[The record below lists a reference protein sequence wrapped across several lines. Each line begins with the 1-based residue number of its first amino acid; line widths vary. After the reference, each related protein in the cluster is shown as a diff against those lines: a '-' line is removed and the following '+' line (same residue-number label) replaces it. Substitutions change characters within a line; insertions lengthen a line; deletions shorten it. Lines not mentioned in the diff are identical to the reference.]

1 MAAHTSANTG
11 LLLDDDDDAPVPIVA
26 AAAPDPHG
34 APAAQQVLPGA
45 GVLVHPV
52 DAPADVLERAIEWA
66 TIPAPTLGLRAL
78 VLYVTGLNVGLSRRE
93 RDLRLQ
99 FCALYRAAYSTPP
112 DDER

>member
-11 LLLDDDDDAPVPIVA
+11 LLLDDDDDAPVPFVSA
-26 AAAPDPHG
+26 AVPD
-34 APAAQQVLPGA
+34 APAVPASQPE
-45 GVLVHPV
+45 LVHPE
-52 DAPADVLERAIEWA
+52 DAPADVLQQAIQWA
-66 TIPAPTLGLRAL
+66 TTPAPTIGLRAL
-78 VLYVTGLNVGLSRRE
+78 VLYVTGLNLGLSRRE